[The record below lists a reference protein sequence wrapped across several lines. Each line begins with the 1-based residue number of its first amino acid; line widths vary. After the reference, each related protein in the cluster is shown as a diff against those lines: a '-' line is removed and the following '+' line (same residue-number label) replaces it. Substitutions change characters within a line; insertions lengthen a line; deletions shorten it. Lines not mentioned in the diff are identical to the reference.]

1 MTVAA
6 ATRTPSSEF
15 WRGRRVL
22 ITGHTG
28 FKGSWLTAWLTS
40 LGAEIAGVSLQELPS
55 TPALWSDLG
64 LPIAHDIRADIAG
77 DGWQLAAHDFDPQI
91 LIHLAAQPLVSQGY
105 ADPLGT
111 FETNVI
117 GTAKVLATTTR
128 FPSVDAVLV
137 ATTDKVYD
145 TASPPPYTESMP
157 LGAKDPYAASKVGAE
172 LVVGSWP
179 RLHVPVV
186 TARAGNVIGGGD
198 WASDRLIPDLVR
210 AWSAGTTPELRQP
223 DAVRPWQHVLEPLNG
238 YLVYLEEVVTG
249 RDIPRAL
256 NFGPSS
262 LQSVPVREVAA
273 HAATVWR
280 RTLGNET
287 AARYSISTDSL
298 MNETHFLEIDSSL
311 ATDSLGWC
319 SVLDWRTA
327 VELTIRWYVAQ
338 GAGASARQ
346 LVKDQLLDFVGAVT
360 Q

>member
-1 MTVAA
+1 MLV
-6 ATRTPSSEF
+6 RGSS
-15 WRGRRVL
+15 WQGRRVL
-22 ITGHTG
+22 VTGHTG
-28 FKGSWLTAWLTS
+28 FKGGWLALWLRD
-40 LGAEIAGVSLQELPS
+40 LGAEVTGFAPPPVGEPS
-55 TPALWSDLG
+55 FFEQTCLRALVRHIEGDVRDLG
-64 LPIAHDIRADIAG
+64 AVE
-77 DGWQLAAHDFDPQI
+77 AAVREARPEVVF
-91 LIHLAAQPLVSQGY
+91 HLAAQPLVRLSYERPVETY
-105 ADPLGT
+105 A
-111 FETNVI
+111 TNVM
-117 GTAKVLATTTR
+117 GTAHVLEACR
-128 FPSVDAVLV
+128 RVEGVRAAVCV
-137 ATTDKVYD
+137 TSDKCYENREWVW
-145 TASPPPYTESMP
+145 PYREGDPM
-157 LGAKDPYAASKVGAE
+157 GGHDPYSSSKGAAE
-172 LVVGSWP
+172 LVVSAYRRSFFETGTRIAS
-179 RLHVPVV
+179 V
-186 TARAGNVIGGGD
+186 RAGNVIGGGD

-327 VELTIRWYVAQ
+327 VELTVRWYVAQ